1 VRRES
6 EGEEEGARGI
16 RKRRRKGGEE
26 KGMYGPAIGVGN
38 SVNKGKE
45 WVQKWPI
52 LPNVINGWPLTD
64 GP

>member
-1 VRRES
+1 
-6 EGEEEGARGI
+6 
-16 RKRRRKGGEE
+16 
-26 KGMYGPAIGVGN
+26 MYGPAIGVGN